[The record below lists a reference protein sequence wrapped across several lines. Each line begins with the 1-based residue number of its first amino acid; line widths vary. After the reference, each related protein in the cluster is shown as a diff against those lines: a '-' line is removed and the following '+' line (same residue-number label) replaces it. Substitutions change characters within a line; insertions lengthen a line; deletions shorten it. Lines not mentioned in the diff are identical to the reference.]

1 MDDKIKI
8 LKFSDEV
15 IAQIAKALQIA
26 LLTGTD
32 IVDNLR
38 QMCIV
43 ETDGT
48 LYLSEEYK
56 KQFED
61 NLESLLEEINERQE

>member
-1 MDDKIKI
+1 MDNKI

-38 QMCIV
+38 QLSMY
-43 ETDGT
+43 ESDNT
-48 LYLSEEYK
+48 LYLSEEFK
-56 KQFED
+56 KQFEN

>member
-1 MDDKIKI
+1 MDNKI

-38 QMCIV
+38 QLSMY
-43 ETDGT
+43 ESDNT
-48 LYLSEEYK
+48 LYLNEEFK
-56 KQFED
+56 KQFEN

>member
-1 MDDKIKI
+1 MNNKT
-8 LKFSDEV
+8 LKLSDGV
-15 IAQIAKALQIA
+15 IAQIAKALQVA

-38 QMCIV
+38 QLSMY
-43 ETDGT
+43 EKDGI
-48 LYLSEEYK
+48 LFVSDEFK

-61 NLESLLEEINERQE
+61 NLKVLLEEANEHQEQ